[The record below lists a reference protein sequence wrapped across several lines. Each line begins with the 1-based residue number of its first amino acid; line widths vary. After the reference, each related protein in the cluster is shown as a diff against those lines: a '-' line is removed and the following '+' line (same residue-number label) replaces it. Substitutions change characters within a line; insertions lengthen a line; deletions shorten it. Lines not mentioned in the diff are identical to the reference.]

1 MNISFWYMILEK
13 FYRNSIHRIP
23 KNSIKNQNQR
33 WNILSGWQNIS
44 YHSLIY
50 VTESTFKSTSNFQLE
65 YKLLW
70 TFLQHCARSN
80 LVTINQGIFNLK
92 HAHPCT
98 LMIYY
103 EFEKNDMIFE
113 ICNNVLL
120 YNCFN
125 ILISNDTENLQILMY
140 YNLERKSFNKW

>member
-1 MNISFWYMILEK
+1 MNILYFFVLIYDSRK
-13 FYRNSIHRIP
+13 FHGNSIHRIQ
-23 KNSIKNQNQR
+23 KNSIKNQIQK

-80 LVTINQGIFNLK
+80 LVTINQVIFNLK

-98 LMIYY
+98 LVILD

-113 ICNNVLL
+113 MCNKILL

-125 ILISNDTENLQILMY
+125 ILICSDTKY
-140 YNLERKSFNKW
+140 LEI